1 MIRHGVSMS
10 KPRTRIASQLG
21 IALAVILAVVI
32 SGSTLFALR
41 SLDASNL
48 VIREEHMSSEARL
61 LADQLNTFHS
71 TLRDST
77 QRLSGLFEKRFA
89 AGLSLQADK
98 PVTVAG
104 TSTPGLFLRDAALN
118 NDFTEVDE
126 FRSMTAG
133 VATIFVRSGDDFI
146 RISTSL
152 SKQDGTR
159 AIGTVL
165 DRKGAAYERLIAGQ
179 SYVGKAVLF
188 DRYYMTQYSPVRD
201 SSGKIIAALF
211 VGFDYTDAQK
221 TQFDNLK
228 SFRIGSTGSL
238 ALLDEKGTWLVP
250 PAGVKSLEGAAK
262 SVAELASK
270 PGKAQFWDDGDDNYY
285 SVGQPFAGGPW
296 TVIASMPRKE
306 ISEVTWHVGT
316 QLAIGSL
323 LAMLIAVISA
333 IWLLRS
339 KLRPLSEL
347 VRQADALGA
356 GDLSVRLNVTS
367 NDEIGQL
374 SGSFNKMSEA
384 LSSMVSHIRT
394 AAQEVSTRA
403 NVLSGLSGGAFEGM
417 EQQSGEI
424 TSMAGAVE
432 EFSATSMNIADNMG
446 NTERLAQENAQQTRI
461 GRTSMEEAS
470 SSLQQIA
477 TSLSSTA
484 KVIDTLGQRSQEI
497 GSIVGVITSI
507 ADQTNLLALNA
518 AIEAARAGEQG
529 RGFAVVADEVRSLAS
544 RTREATDEIS
554 GMIASIQQETGN
566 AISTMQQGNTL
577 MQEGLSL
584 NAKVASALAQIDEQS
599 RSAGHQFAAITT
611 ATQEQSSTATMLSS
625 NLQSIAM
632 ANSEQRQVMSNLAI
646 TAQELN
652 GLATELRHEVDRFR

>member
-1 MIRHGVSMS
+1 MS
-10 KPRTRIASQLG
+10 KPRARIATQLG

-41 SLDASNL
+41 SLDSSNL

-89 AGLSLQADK
+89 GGLTLQNDK
-98 PVTVAG
+98 SFNVGG
-104 TSTPGLFLRDAALN
+104 TQTPGLFLGDHALN

-126 FRSMTAG
+126 FRRLTAG
-133 VATIFVRSGDDFI
+133 TATVFVRRGDDFV
-146 RISTSL
+146 RISTSVT
-152 SKQDGTR
+152 KQDGSR
-159 AIGTVL
+159 AIGTLL
-165 DRKGAAYERLIAGQ
+165 DRQSPAYSRLMAGQ
-179 SYVGKAVLF
+179 EYVGKTILF
-188 DRYYMTQYSPVRD
+188 ERNAMTQYSPVRD
-201 SSGKIIAALF
+201 SSGNIIAALF
-211 VGFDYTDAQK
+211 VGFDYTDAQN
-221 TQFDNLK
+221 TQFENLK
-228 SFRIGSTGSL
+228 KFRIGQTGSL
-238 ALLDEKGTWLVP
+238 ALLDDKGVWLVP
-250 PAGVKSLEGAAK
+250 PAGVKSLEDAAK
-262 SVAELASK
+262 AVAPVVK
-270 PGKAQFWDDGDDNYY
+270 QTGKGQFWTEGGKEFY
-285 SVGQPFAGGPW
+285 SVGQTFSGGPW
-296 TVIASMPRKE
+296 TVLSSMPREE
-306 ISEVTWHVGT
+306 ISAVTWNVGT

-323 LAMLIAVISA
+323 LAMLIAVGSA

-347 VRQADALGA
+347 VQQADALGA
-356 GDLSVRLNVTS
+356 GNLSVRSKVTS
-367 NDEIGQL
+367 QDEIGQL
-374 SGSFNKMSEA
+374 AGSFNKMGEA

-403 NVLSGLSGGAFEGM
+403 HALSGMSGGAYEGM

-432 EFSATSMNIADNMG
+432 EFSSTSMNIADNMG

-477 TSLSSTA
+477 TSLNSTA
-484 KVIDTLGQRSQEI
+484 TVIDTLGQRSQEI

-544 RTREATDEIS
+544 RTRQATDEIS

-566 AISTMQQGNTL
+566 AISTMQQGNLL
-577 MQEGLSL
+577 MQEGLSR
-584 NAKVASALAQIDEQS
+584 NAKVAAALAQIDEQS
-599 RSAGHQFAAITT
+599 RSAGLQFAAITT
-611 ATQEQSSTATMLSS
+611 ATQEQSDTATMLSS

-632 ANSEQRQVMSNLAI
+632 ANSEQREVVSNLAI
-646 TAQELN
+646 TAEELN
-652 GLATELRHEVDRFR
+652 SLAGELRNQVDRFR